1 MEILRNTGE
10 VWPWRRFANEK
21 QAGKGKSSSRG
32 VPRWARKAR
41 NESKSQ
47 GWGAELAEGVC
58 LISFLLPMKA
68 APSLTCPVWF
78 QL

>member
-1 MEILRNTGE
+1 MEIPRNTGE
-10 VWPWRRFANEK
+10 VWPWRRSANEK

-47 GWGAELAEGVC
+47 GWGGRVGRRCLSYFLPSAYEGSSKPV
-58 LISFLLPMKA
+58 LS
-68 APSLTCPVWF
+68 SLVST
-78 QL
+78 